1 MHLAA
6 EPTAPPH
13 AGDGGPPRFPVR
25 AYPLPVRLLA
35 AGARLVSAVN
45 LASLLAVVVANTFVY
60 AEESIP
66 LPLVARWLVLLSLLP
81 SAFAWLLQRSCAA
94 TLRVEPGLRVLE
106 LRGARVEIP
115 AESVAAVRPWRL
127 PLPEVGY
134 TLRLGSGRRFQYG
147 LGVPDPRPLLDALGP
162 VAQDAAAHPWTRY
175 ADAKHALGGRRWL
188 RLVIKFGVLPLLP
201 AIVFFRL
208 DQMIVYGGPFG
219 GYYAKGLAAYL
230 KGFAGMWSIALAL
243 AVLYAAAW
251 RGLFEAVAI
260 PTTWLAPQ
268 KARALRKAVEI
279 AANVVYYGG
288 IPALIALRFLL

>member
-1 MHLAA
+1 MDLTA
-6 EPTAPPH
+6 EPTAQ
-13 AGDGGPPRFPVR
+13 RFLVR
-25 AYPLPVRLLA
+25 AYPPAIRWLA
-35 AGARLVSAVN
+35 AAAWLVSTVN
-45 LASLLAVVVANTFVY
+45 LASLLAVVISNVFFAY
-60 AEESIP
+60 AETSVP
-66 LPLVARWLVLLSLLP
+66 LPLVVRWLVLLSLLP
-81 SAFAWLLQRSCAA
+81 SLFAWLLRRSCAA
-94 TLRVEPGLRVLE
+94 TLSVEPDRRVLE
-106 LRGARVEIP
+106 LRRARVELP
-115 AESVAAVRPWRL
+115 AESLVAVRPWRL
-127 PLPEVGY
+127 PLPEMGY
-134 TLRLGSGRRFQYG
+134 TLRLGSGRRFQYE
-147 LGVPDPRPLLDALGP
+147 LGVANPRPLLEALGP
-162 VAQDAAAHPWTRY
+162 VASDAAAHPWTHY
-175 ADAKHALGGRRWL
+175 ADARHALGGRRWL
-188 RLVIKFGVLPLLP
+188 RLALKYGVIPLLP

-230 KGFAGMWSIALAL
+230 KGFAGMWGITLTL